1 MPAQPPQ
8 TPPIISTQSQLQ
20 ELIDALAVADL
31 VGFDTE
37 FHSER
42 TYVPR
47 LMLLQFATRDGLWL
61 VDPLA
66 DLDLKPLVQA
76 LQPDVQQSLIG
87 ALAAHM
93 TKFVDLPPDAV
104 SIIAVSDASAEVPIC
119 SDTVRVRTGASG
131 VELLLVDD
139 SVVIFDTQIAAAF
152 LGHGLQIGLAG
163 LLQAMLGVHQPK
175 GDQMADWSKRPLP
188 ERMVGY
194 AAGDVAHLL
203 PLHALLMDEL
213 TKLGR
218 ADWVLEEC
226 ATLTDSAPY
235 IRDPDAAFLRVAG
248 GRRMDAREAGIVRA
262 LAVEREVIA
271 QEEDIV
277 PHFLLPDEMLHTLA
291 RVAPVRRS
299 DLENDRRLSHRT
311 VYRHAQ
317 RWLDAVARGLAEP
330 HHRPPGRQP
339 PGWELEAVAAL
350 MMLLVNDIAVKQNL
364 APQLLVK
371 REALLNAV
379 REPLDSPDALAAAL
393 GLTGWRAEL
402 LVEPLWALLDGQ
414 VAVRCQRQQ
423 NGALH
428 LRFLE

>member
-1 MPAQPPQ
+1 MPPQ
-8 TPPIISTQSQLQ
+8 PRTPPIVATQPQLQ
-20 ELIDALAVADL
+20 ELVDALGRAEL

-47 LMLLQFATRDGLWL
+47 LMLLQFATNDGLWL

-66 DLDLKPLVQA
+66 DIDLKPLVAAMRRPDLTVIGHA
-76 LQPDVQQSLIG
+76 LRN
-87 ALAAHM
+87 
-93 TKFVDLPPDAV
+93 DLRILWLQFNLLP
-104 SIIAVSDASAEVPIC
+104 E
-119 SDTVRVRTGASG
+119 RV
-131 VELLLVDD
+131 
-139 SVVIFDTQIAAAF
+139 FDTQIAAAF
-152 LGHGLQIGLAG
+152 LGHGLQIGLSG

-188 ERMVGY
+188 DRMVGY
-194 AAGDVAHLL
+194 AAGDVANLL
-203 PLHALLMDEL
+203 PLHALLQAEL
-213 TKLGR
+213 TRLGR
-218 ADWVLEEC
+218 EEWVAEEC
-226 ATLTDSAPY
+226 AALTDSAPY
-235 IRDPDAAFLRVAG
+235 VRDPDAAFQRVAG
-248 GRRMDAREAGIVRA
+248 ARRMDAREAGVVRA
-262 LAVEREVIA
+262 LAAEREQIA

-299 DLENDRRLSHRT
+299 DLENDRRLNHRT

-317 RWLDAVARGLAEP
+317 RWIDAVTRGLAEP
-330 HHRPPGRQP
+330 HHRPPGRPP

-371 REALLNAV
+371 RETLLNAV
-379 REPLDSPDALAAAL
+379 REPLSTRASLTEALSL
-393 GLTGWRAEL
+393 SGWRADL
-402 LVEPLWALLDGQ
+402 LVEPLWTLLDGQ
-414 VAVRCQRQQ
+414 LAVRCQRQTSGTLQ
-423 NGALH
+423 

>member
-1 MPAQPPQ
+1 MPPSPPQ
-8 TPPIISTQSQLQ
+8 PPIIASQSQLQ
-20 ELIDALAVADL
+20 ELVDALEHADL

-47 LMLLQFATRDGLWL
+47 LMLLQLATQDGLWL

-66 DLDLKPLVQA
+66 DVDLKPLVEA
-76 LQPDVQQSLIG
+76 LQRPGLTVIG
-87 ALAAHM
+87 HALRN
-93 TKFVDLPPDAV
+93 DLRILWLQFNLLP
-104 SIIAVSDASAEVPIC
+104 S
-119 SDTVRVRTGASG
+119 RV
-131 VELLLVDD
+131 
-139 SVVIFDTQIAAAF
+139 FDTQVAAAF
-152 LGHGLQIGLAG
+152 LGHGLQIGLSA
-163 LLQAMLGVHQPK
+163 LLQSLLGVHQPK

-203 PLHALLMDEL
+203 QLHTLLMDEL
-213 TKLGR
+213 TRLGR
-218 ADWVLEEC
+218 AEWVLEEC

-235 IRDPDAAFLRVAG
+235 IRDPDAAFQRVAG
-248 GRRMDAREAGIVRA
+248 GRRMDAREAGVMRA
-262 LAVEREVIA
+262 LAVEREQIA

-291 RVAPVRRS
+291 RVAPVRRT
-299 DLENDRRLSHRT
+299 DLESDRRLSHRT

-317 RWLDAVARGLAEP
+317 RWLDAVARGLTEP
-330 HHRPPGRQP
+330 HHRPPGRSP

-379 REPLDSPDALAAAL
+379 REPQASPEALAMAL

-402 LVEPLWALLDGQ
+402 LVGPLWALLDGQ
-414 VAVRCQRQQ
+414 LAVRCQRQN
-423 NGALH
+423 NGTLH

>member
-1 MPAQPPQ
+1 MPAKPQQ
-8 TPPIISTQSQLQ
+8 TPPIVATQEQLAELVAALST
-20 ELIDALAVADL
+20 ADL

-47 LMLLQFATRDGLWL
+47 LMLLQLATRDGLWL

-66 DLDLKPLVQA
+66 DIDLKPLVQA
-76 LQPDVQQSLIG
+76 MRRPDLTVIGHALRNDLRILWLQFNL
-87 ALAAHM
+87 
-93 TKFVDLPPDAV
+93 LP
-104 SIIAVSDASAEVPIC
+104 E
-119 SDTVRVRTGASG
+119 RV
-131 VELLLVDD
+131 
-139 SVVIFDTQIAAAF
+139 FDTQIAAAF
-152 LGHGLQIGLAG
+152 LGHGLQIGLSG
-163 LLQAMLGVHQPK
+163 LLQSLLQVHQSK

-203 PLHALLMDEL
+203 PLHARLQDEL
-213 TKLGR
+213 TRLGR
-218 ADWVLEEC
+218 AEWVAEEC
-226 ATLTDSAPY
+226 AMLTDSAPY

-248 GRRMDAREAGIVRA
+248 GRRMDAREAGVVRA
-262 LAVEREVIA
+262 LAVEREQIA

-291 RVAPVRRS
+291 RVAPVRRA
-299 DLENDRRLSHRT
+299 DLDNDRRLNHRT
-311 VYRHAQ
+311 VHRHAQ
-317 RWLDAVARGLAEP
+317 RWLDAVSRGLAEP
-330 HHRPPGRQP
+330 HHRPAGRAP

-371 REALLNAV
+371 RETLLNAV
-379 REPLDSPDALAAAL
+379 REPLTSREALATAL
-393 GLTGWRAEL
+393 GLSGWRAEL
-402 LVEPLWALLDGQ
+402 LIEPMWTLLDGQ
-414 VAVRCQRQQ
+414 LAVRCQRQQ

>member
-1 MPAQPPQ
+1 MPAQPLRPS
-8 TPPIISTQSQLQ
+8 PIITTEPQLQ
-20 ELIDALAVADL
+20 ALVDALNRADL

-47 LMLLQFATRDGLWL
+47 LMLLQFATREGIWL

-66 DLDLKPLVQA
+66 EIDLKPLVQA
-76 LQPDVQQSLIG
+76 LRRPDLTVIG
-87 ALAAHM
+87 HALRN
-93 TKFVDLPPDAV
+93 DLRILWLQFNLLPQ
-104 SIIAVSDASAEVPIC
+104 
-119 SDTVRVRTGASG
+119 RV
-131 VELLLVDD
+131 
-139 SVVIFDTQIAAAF
+139 FDTQIAAAF

-163 LLQAMLGVHQPK
+163 LLQAALGVHQPK

-188 ERMVGY
+188 ERMAGY

-203 PLHALLMDEL
+203 ALHTLLVDEL
-213 TKLGR
+213 TQLGR
-218 ADWVLEEC
+218 AEWVAEEC

-235 IRDPDAAFLRVAG
+235 IRDPDAAFQRVAG
-248 GRRMDAREAGIVRA
+248 GRRMDAREAGVVRA
-262 LAVEREVIA
+262 LAVEREAIA

-291 RVAPVRRS
+291 RVAPVRRA
-299 DLENDRRLSHRT
+299 DLEADRRLSHRT

-330 HHRPPGRQP
+330 HHRPPGRAP

-379 REPLDSPDALAAAL
+379 REPLATREALSEAL
-393 GLTGWRAEL
+393 GLAGWRAEL
-402 LVEPLWALLDGQ
+402 LVEPLWTLLDGQ
-414 VAVRCQRQQ
+414 LAVRCQRQT
-423 NGALH
+423 NGALQ

>member
-1 MPAQPPQ
+1 MPAKPQQ
-8 TPPIISTQSQLQ
+8 TPPIVATQEQLAELVAALST
-20 ELIDALAVADL
+20 ADL

-47 LMLLQFATRDGLWL
+47 LMLLQLATRDGLWL

-66 DLDLKPLVQA
+66 DIDLKPLVQA
-76 LQPDVQQSLIG
+76 MRRPDLTVIGHALRNDLRILWLQFNL
-87 ALAAHM
+87 
-93 TKFVDLPPDAV
+93 LP
-104 SIIAVSDASAEVPIC
+104 E
-119 SDTVRVRTGASG
+119 RV
-131 VELLLVDD
+131 
-139 SVVIFDTQIAAAF
+139 FDTQIAAAF
-152 LGHGLQIGLAG
+152 LGHGLQIGLSG
-163 LLQAMLGVHQPK
+163 LLQSLLQVHQSK

-203 PLHALLMDEL
+203 PLHARLQDEL
-213 TKLGR
+213 TRLGR
-218 ADWVLEEC
+218 AEWVAEEC
-226 ATLTDSAPY
+226 AMLTDSAPY

-248 GRRMDAREAGIVRA
+248 GRRMDAREAGVVRA
-262 LAVEREVIA
+262 LAVEREQIA

-291 RVAPVRRS
+291 RVAPVRRA
-299 DLENDRRLSHRT
+299 DLDNDRRLNHRT
-311 VYRHAQ
+311 VHRHAQ
-317 RWLDAVARGLAEP
+317 RWLDAVSRGLAEP
-330 HHRPPGRQP
+330 HHRPAGRAP
-339 PGWELEAVAAL
+339 PGWELEAGAAL

-371 REALLNAV
+371 RETLLNAV
-379 REPLDSPDALAAAL
+379 REPLTTREALATAL
-393 GLTGWRAEL
+393 GLSGWRAEL
-402 LVEPLWALLDGQ
+402 LIEPMWTLLDGQ
-414 VAVRCQRQQ
+414 LAVRCQRQQ

>member
-1 MPAQPPQ
+1 MPASSR
-8 TPPIISTQSQLQ
+8 TPPIIASQEQLQ
-20 ELIDALAVADL
+20 ELIDALQTADL

-47 LMLLQFATRDGLWL
+47 LMLLQFATQNGLWL

-66 DLDLKPLVQA
+66 DVDLKPLIHA
-76 LQPDVQQSLIG
+76 LRRPDLTVIG
-87 ALAAHM
+87 HALRN
-93 TKFVDLPPDAV
+93 DLRILWLQFNLLPA
-104 SIIAVSDASAEVPIC
+104 
-119 SDTVRVRTGASG
+119 RV
-131 VELLLVDD
+131 
-139 SVVIFDTQIAAAF
+139 FDTQIAAAF
-152 LGHGLQIGLAG
+152 LGHGLQIGLSG
-163 LLQAMLGVHQPK
+163 LLQATLGVHQSK

-188 ERMVGY
+188 DRMVGY

-203 PLHALLMDEL
+203 LLHERLMGEL
-213 TKLGR
+213 DRLGR
-218 ADWVLEEC
+218 AEWVLEEC
-226 ATLTDSAPY
+226 ATLTESGPY
-235 IRDPDAAFLRVAG
+235 VRDPDAAFQRVAG
-248 GRRMDAREAGIVRA
+248 ARRMDAREAGVVRA
-262 LAVEREVIA
+262 LAVEREAIA

-299 DLENDRRLSHRT
+299 DLEADRRLSHRT

-317 RWLDAVARGLAEP
+317 RWLDAVTRGLAEP
-330 HHRPPGRQP
+330 HHRPPGRPP

-371 REALLNAV
+371 REVLLNAV
-379 REPLDSPDALAAAL
+379 REPLADREALTTAL
-393 GLTGWRAEL
+393 GLSGWRAEL
-402 LVEPLWALLDGQ
+402 LVGPLWDLLDGQ
-414 VAVRCQRQQ
+414 LAVRCQRQTTGTPQ
-423 NGALH
+423 

>member
-8 TPPIISTQSQLQ
+8 TPPIISTQTQLQ
-20 ELIDALAVADL
+20 ELIDALAGADL

-66 DLDLKPLVQA
+66 DVDLKPLVQA
-76 LQPDVQQSLIG
+76 LQRPGLTVIG
-87 ALAAHM
+87 HALRN
-93 TKFVDLPPDAV
+93 DLR
-104 SIIAVSDASAEVPIC
+104 ILWLQFN
-119 SDTVRVRTGASG
+119 
-131 VELLLVDD
+131 LLPER
-139 SVVIFDTQIAAAF
+139 IFDTQIAAAF

-213 TKLGR
+213 TRLGR
-218 ADWVLEEC
+218 AEWVLEEC

-402 LVEPLWALLDGQ
+402 LVEPLWALLNGQ

-423 NGALH
+423 SGALH

>member
-1 MPAQPPQ
+1 MPPEKPQ
-8 TPPIISTQSQLQ
+8 PPIIATQA
-20 ELIDALAVADL
+20 ELEALVEALSHADL

-47 LMLLQFATRDGLWL
+47 LMLLQLATRDGLWL

-66 DLDLKPLVQA
+66 DLDLTPLVIAMQRPDLTVIGHA
-76 LQPDVQQSLIG
+76 LRN
-87 ALAAHM
+87 
-93 TKFVDLPPDAV
+93 DLRILWLQFNLLP
-104 SIIAVSDASAEVPIC
+104 S
-119 SDTVRVRTGASG
+119 RV
-131 VELLLVDD
+131 
-139 SVVIFDTQIAAAF
+139 FDTQVAAAF
-152 LGHGLQIGLAG
+152 LGHGLQIGLSG
-163 LLQAMLGVHQPK
+163 LLQNLLGVHQPK

-203 PLHALLMDEL
+203 QLHTLMMDEL
-213 TKLGR
+213 TRLGR
-218 ADWVLEEC
+218 AEWVLEEC
-226 ATLTDSAPY
+226 ATLTDSSPY
-235 IRDPDAAFLRVAG
+235 IRDPDAAFQRVAG
-248 GRRMDAREAGIVRA
+248 GRRMDAREAGVVRA

-299 DLENDRRLSHRT
+299 DLENDRRLNHRT

-317 RWLDAVARGLAEP
+317 RWLDAVIRGLAEP
-330 HHRPPGRQP
+330 HHRPPGRSP

-350 MMLLVNDIAVKQNL
+350 MMLLVNDIAVKQNI

-371 REALLNAV
+371 RETLLNAV
-379 REPLDSPDALAAAL
+379 REPQPSPEAFAQAL

-414 VAVRCQRQQ
+414 LSVRCMRQE

-428 LRFLE
+428 LRFQE

>member
-1 MPAQPPQ
+1 MPPQ
-8 TPPIISTQSQLQ
+8 PQRTPPIIASQEQLQ
-20 ELIDALAVADL
+20 ELVSALSGADL

-47 LMLLQFATRDGLWL
+47 LMLLQLATRDGLWL

-66 DLDLKPLVQA
+66 DMDLRPLVEA
-76 LQPDVQQSLIG
+76 LQRPNLTVIG
-87 ALAAHM
+87 HALRN
-93 TKFVDLPPDAV
+93 DLRILWLQFNLLPA
-104 SIIAVSDASAEVPIC
+104 
-119 SDTVRVRTGASG
+119 RV
-131 VELLLVDD
+131 
-139 SVVIFDTQIAAAF
+139 FDTQVAAAF
-152 LGHGLQIGLAG
+152 LGHGLQIGLSG
-163 LLQAMLGVHQPK
+163 LLQSLLGVHQPK

-203 PLHALLMDEL
+203 PLHTLLTDEL
-213 TKLGR
+213 TRLGR
-218 ADWVLEEC
+218 AEWVAQEC
-226 ATLTDSAPY
+226 AILTDPAPY
-235 IRDPDAAFLRVAG
+235 IRDPDAAFQRVAG
-248 GRRMDAREAGIVRA
+248 GRRMDAREAGVVRA
-262 LAVEREVIA
+262 LAVEREQIA

-299 DLENDRRLSHRT
+299 DLENDRRLNHRT
-311 VYRHAQ
+311 VHRHAQ
-317 RWLDAVARGLAEP
+317 RWLDAVSRGLAEP
-330 HHRPPGRQP
+330 HHRPAGRTP

-371 REALLNAV
+371 RETLLNAV
-379 REPLDSPDALAAAL
+379 REPLATPEALAQAL
-393 GLTGWRAEL
+393 DLTGWRAEL
-402 LVEPLWALLDGQ
+402 LIEPMWTLLDGQ
-414 VAVRCQRQQ
+414 LAVRCQRQQ
-423 NGALH
+423 NGSLQ

>member
-1 MPAQPPQ
+1 MPAKPQQ
-8 TPPIISTQSQLQ
+8 TPPIVATQEQLAELVAALST
-20 ELIDALAVADL
+20 ADL

-47 LMLLQFATRDGLWL
+47 LMLLQLATRDGLWL

-66 DLDLKPLVQA
+66 DIDLKPLVQA
-76 LQPDVQQSLIG
+76 MRRPDLTVIGHALRNDLRILWLQFNL
-87 ALAAHM
+87 
-93 TKFVDLPPDAV
+93 LP
-104 SIIAVSDASAEVPIC
+104 E
-119 SDTVRVRTGASG
+119 RV
-131 VELLLVDD
+131 
-139 SVVIFDTQIAAAF
+139 FDTQIAAAF
-152 LGHGLQIGLAG
+152 LGHGLQIGLSG
-163 LLQAMLGVHQPK
+163 LLQSLLQVHQSK

-203 PLHALLMDEL
+203 PLHARLQDEL
-213 TKLGR
+213 TRLGR
-218 ADWVLEEC
+218 AEWVAEEC
-226 ATLTDSAPY
+226 AMLTDSAPY

-248 GRRMDAREAGIVRA
+248 GRRMDAREAGVVRA
-262 LAVEREVIA
+262 LAVEREQIA

-291 RVAPVRRS
+291 RVAPVRRA
-299 DLENDRRLSHRT
+299 DLDNDRRLNHRT
-311 VYRHAQ
+311 VHRHAQ
-317 RWLDAVARGLAEP
+317 RWLDAVSRGLAEP
-330 HHRPPGRQP
+330 HHRPAGRAP

-371 REALLNAV
+371 RETLLNAV
-379 REPLDSPDALAAAL
+379 REPLTTREALATAL
-393 GLTGWRAEL
+393 GLSGWRAEL
-402 LVEPLWALLDGQ
+402 LIEPMWTLLDGQ
-414 VAVRCQRQQ
+414 LAVRCQRQQ